1 MENDK
6 RKIEEIRSEA
16 EQTVSKPGKKA
27 KLLKKRSGKSA
38 ERKKTDRPSKQG
50 RPKKPGRAK
59 RIILTVVLALAGVI
73 LASGIVIYANLK
85 PLYRD
90 AKEQSYEI
98 LSTMNEGTFKMESAT
113 RIYDKEGS
121 MIGRIGYANYEYVP
135 VADVSAYVTDGYIAV
150 EDQNFKQ
157 HSGVDYKATL
167 RAAIQLVLNRGEIT
181 QGGSTITMQVLKNNV
196 LTQERKFT
204 RKILEMVL
212 AREVEKQYNKA
223 QIMEFY
229 VNSCYYGNQCY
240 GIQSAAK
247 YYFKKDAKDLTLGEA
262 AMLVGTS
269 NRPNA
274 LNPAADYDACLEKRD
289 QVLGRMETAGYI
301 TEAERTAAAEEQPE
315 IFEYKE
321 KVDNE
326 DAMTTYAIHC
336 AALKLMEAEGFA
348 FQYTFDDDAS
358 YDAYVKSYESAYQ
371 DMADRIRDGGYQ
383 IETSLDQEIQKRFQN
398 AVDTTL
404 AEETEREEDGRYA
417 LQAAGICIDN
427 ETGLTVA
434 VIGGRGDAG
443 EYNRAYQAKRQAGSA
458 IKPLLD
464 YGPAINEGMISAGTL
479 INDSKIDFSGY
490 QPRNYNDIYRGNIT
504 AREAMA
510 RSSNSVAVQV
520 LEETG
525 MRDALEY
532 LGRMKFRTLS
542 YADNHNLSAG
552 LGSLTNGVTV
562 EDMARG
568 FATIANGGKMRDS
581 GCIRTI
587 RSDLEGEVYRY
598 EGEETEIFN
607 QDTAFILTDMMQGV
621 CREDYGTAAEYV
633 SDQQYYAGKT
643 GTTNDNQDI
652 WFGGYSPYYTA
663 VTWVGYDLPRE
674 SETLADEKYN
684 IRIWSAFMDGLH
696 TGLEKK
702 DYAIPDTV
710 LLDNGSGKYTKPDY
724 TEDVYDSRPGGS
736 DYVSGMLLDKI
747 AEEAYRQRLE
757 EQQEA
762 AEEAVKAFED
772 FQITSA
778 EDADR
783 LEEEYNYA
791 LGVVEEMEDE
801 EARRPFMERL
811 ARKYELLAGEV
822 ETKWL
827 AVKAAEEAEA
837 QDAAYLQNQENAMQ
851 SVETADARIHDANVR
866 TVQNYIDALNRRTV
880 YTNTIQDIIDS
891 ARSALARCEEY
902 SEYSSLQAELN
913 QAVSHVGSLP
923 TAEEL
928 QRQAEEA
935 ERLEE
940 ASTQTEED
948 PVIETTVTP

>member
-1 MENDK
+1 MKKLFQKKKNGAK
-6 RKIEEIRSEA
+6 KKTRRIRKI
-16 EQTVSKPGKKA
+16 
-27 KLLKKRSGKSA
+27 
-38 ERKKTDRPSKQG
+38 
-50 RPKKPGRAK
+50 
-59 RIILTVVLALAGVI
+59 ILGIVLALAGII
-73 LASGIVIYANLK
+73 LASGIVIYARLK
-85 PLYRD
+85 PLYRN
-90 AKEQSYEI
+90 AKEQSYDI

-113 RIYDKEGS
+113 RIYDKDGS

-135 VADVSAYVTDGYIAV
+135 VPDVSPYVTDGYIAA
-150 EDQNFKQ
+150 EDQNFK
-157 HSGVDYKATL
+157 HHNGVDYKATL
-167 RAAIQLVLNRGEIT
+167 RAAIQLVLHRGEIT

-212 AREVEKQYNKA
+212 AKEVEKKYNKA

-274 LNPAADYDACLEKRD
+274 LNPSADYEACLEKKE
-289 QVLGRMETAGYI
+289 QVLGRMAAAGYI
-301 TEAERTAAAEEQPE
+301 SDGERTAAAEERPE
-315 IFEYKE
+315 IFEFKE

-336 AALKLMEAEGFA
+336 AALKMMEAEGFA

-358 YDAYVKSYESAYQ
+358 YEAYSKTYEAAYQ
-371 DMADRIRDGGYQ
+371 DMADRIREGGYE
-383 IETSLDQEIQKRFQN
+383 IETSLDQELQNKFQH
-398 AVDTTL
+398 AADDTLT
-404 AEETEREEDGRYA
+404 EETEKEDDGRYA
-417 LQAAGICIDN
+417 LQAAGVCIDN
-427 ETGLTVA
+427 ETGMTVA
-434 VIGGRGDAG
+434 VLGGRGDAG

-464 YGPAINEGMISAGTL
+464 YGPAINEGVISAGSV
-479 INDSKIDFSGY
+479 IDDSKVDFNGY
-490 QPRNYNDIYRGNIT
+490 QPRNYNDIYRGSIT
-504 AREAMA
+504 VREAVA

-568 FATIANGGKMRDS
+568 FAAIANGGKMRDP
-581 GCIRTI
+581 GCVKSIT
-587 RSDLEGEVYRY
+587 SDLEGEVYRY
-598 EGEETEIFN
+598 SGEETEIFN
-607 QDTAFILTDMMQGV
+607 EDTAFILTDMMQGV
-621 CREDYGTAAEYV
+621 CREDYGTASEYV
-633 SDQQYYAGKT
+633 TDLQYYAGKT

-652 WFGGYSPYYTA
+652 WFGGFSPYYTA

-684 IRIWSAFMDGLH
+684 IRIWSAFMDEIHQGK
-696 TGLEKK
+696 EKK
-702 DYAIPDTV
+702 DYSVPDTI
-710 LLDNGSGKYTKPDY
+710 LLDNGSGKYSKPEY
-724 TEDVYDSRPGGS
+724 EEDIYDSRPGGS

-747 AEEAYRQRLE
+747 EEEAYKKRLE
-757 EQQEA
+757 EQKEA

-772 FQITSA
+772 FQIESTA
-778 EDADR
+778 DADR
-783 LEEEYNYA
+783 LEDEYNYA
-791 LGVVEEMEDE
+791 LGIVEEMEDE
-801 EARRPFMERL
+801 NEKKPLKERL
-811 ARKYELLAGEV
+811 ARKYALLAGEV

-827 AVKAAEEAEA
+827 AVKAAEEAEE
-837 QDAAYLQNQENAMQ
+837 QDAVYIENQEIALQ
-851 SVETADARIHDANVR
+851 SAETAEARIHDANVR
-866 TVQNYIDALNRRTV
+866 AVNNYIDALNRRTV
-880 YTNTIQDIIDS
+880 YTITLQSVVES
-891 ARSALARCEEY
+891 ARNALSRCDGYPEY
-902 SEYSSLQAELN
+902 NELFSLLN
-913 QAVSHVGSLP
+913 QAVDYVNGLP
-923 TAEEL
+923 SAEEL

-935 ERLEE
+935 ELLEQ
-940 ASTQTEED
+940 ASEQVEED
-948 PVIETTVTP
+948 PVIQTAEAP

>member
-1 MENDK
+1 MKKLFKKQGKDINNEL
-6 RKIEEIRSEA
+6 STEA
-16 EQTVSKPGKKA
+16 GSPKTVSQKTGSRKTGGKKT
-27 KLLKKRSGKSA
+27 R
-38 ERKKTDRPSKQG
+38 
-50 RPKKPGRAK
+50 RAK
-59 RIILTVVLALAGVI
+59 KIILGILLALAGII
-73 LASGIVIYANLK
+73 LTSGIVIYAKLK

-90 AKEQSYEI
+90 AKEQSYDI
-98 LSTMNEGTFKMESAT
+98 LSAMNEGTFKMESAT
-113 RIYDKEGS
+113 RIYDKDGS

-135 VADVSAYVTDGYIAV
+135 VSDVSAYVTDGYIAA
-150 EDQNFKQ
+150 EDQNFKL

-167 RAAIQLVLNRGEIT
+167 RAAIQLVLHKGEIT

-212 AREVEKQYNKA
+212 AQEVEKKYNKA

-240 GIQSAAK
+240 GIQSASK

-274 LNPAADYDACLEKRD
+274 LNPSADYNACLEKRD
-289 QVLGRMETAGYI
+289 QVLGRMITAGYI
-301 TEAERTAAAEEQPE
+301 TEEERTAAAEERPE
-315 IFEYKE
+315 IFEFKE

-336 AALKLMEAEGFA
+336 AALKLLEAEGFA

-358 YDAYVKSYESAYQ
+358 YDTYQKEYESAYQ
-371 DMADRIRDGGYQ
+371 DMTDRIREGGYQ
-383 IETSLDQEIQKRFQN
+383 IETSLDQKIQKQFQN

-404 AEETEREEDGRYA
+404 EEETEKEEDGRFA
-417 LQAAGICIDN
+417 LQAAGVCIDN
-427 ETGLTVA
+427 ATGLTVA

-464 YGPAINEGMISAGTL
+464 YGPAINEGIISAGTVL
-479 INDSKIDFSGY
+479 NDSKVDFNGY
-490 QPRNYNDIYRGNIT
+490 QPRNYNDIYRGDIT
-504 AREAMA
+504 AREAVA

-568 FATIANGGKMRDS
+568 FAAVANGGKMRDP
-581 GCIRTI
+581 GCIRSI
-587 RSDLEGEVYRY
+587 KSDLEGEVYQY
-598 EGEETEIFN
+598 KGEETEIFN
-607 QDTAFILTDMMQGV
+607 RDTAFILTDMLQGV
-621 CREDYGTAAEYV
+621 CREEYGTASEYV
-633 SDQQYYAGKT
+633 TDQQCYAGKT

-684 IRIWSAFMDGLH
+684 IRIWSAFMDELH
-696 TGLEKK
+696 AGLEKK
-702 DYAIPDTV
+702 EYEIPETI
-710 LLDNGSGKYTKPDY
+710 LLDDGSGKYTKPDY
-724 TEDVYDSRPGGS
+724 TEDIYNSRPGGS

-747 AEEAYRQRLE
+747 TEEAYLKRIE
-757 EQQEA
+757 EQKEA
-762 AEEAVKAFED
+762 AEEAVKAFEA
-772 FQITSA
+772 FQIESTA
-778 EDADR
+778 DADR

-791 LGVVEEMEDE
+791 LGVVEELESE
-801 EARRPFMERL
+801 EEKKPLKERL
-811 ARKYELLAGEV
+811 ARKYELLAGDV

-827 AVKAAEEAEA
+827 AVKAAEEAEEE
-837 QDAAYLQNQENAMQ
+837 DAVYIQNQEDAMQ
-851 SVETADARIHDANVR
+851 SAETADARIHDANVR
-866 TVQNYIDALNRRTV
+866 AAQNYIDALNRRTV
-880 YTNTIQDIIDS
+880 YTDNIRSIVES
-891 ARSALARCEEY
+891 ARSALARCEGYTEY
-902 SEYSSLQAELN
+902 NSLLNDLN
-913 QAVSHVGSLP
+913 QAIDHVGTIPS
-923 TAEEL
+923 AEEM

-935 ERLEE
+935 ARLEE
-940 ASTQTEED
+940 ASRQTEED
-948 PVIETTVTP
+948 PVVQAIITPAP